1 MSAIQLSFDLRTSST
16 VKTVH
21 LLGSWDN
28 YAGQLP
34 LAKDKNSSKSGAW
47 KGTFK
52 FQGSLLQSGQRYWY
66 YYIIDGYH
74 VSHNPVFLQVFF
86 QVLLEVLFKVQLL
99 LQALELQQTS
109 ILVPPRVPRPHC
121 RHPKGSPT
129 LHLADPVAKALL
141 TARDKAHPRGR
152 SPHSTTTSTPAHRPH
167 LSARHSALAQI
178 LPAHRPFPAVS
189 QTIPT
194 APSAHVNATVSH
206 ELVTG
211 SSLTAEAPAAAI
223 VTRTPAVPPPTT
235 MRSHPLPDAKAS
247 SSADRQPMLRLVAN
261 SHAFPCILIGM
272 ERAARQGTFS
282 TPRTSGPRC
291 SSPKHSFKE
300 KSALDRSES
309 LTRRQSWSLTPI
321 TKPNPRQHTPIRPA
335 QDKKIPS
342 TTSKFKLSV
351 QPNSTAPNEQ
361 LSLHHPPPTQTTDKM
376 GKERVEK
383 KEKKEK
389 KEKRSDKDGVKK
401 SKKDKKSTLNG
412 DAVAKA
418 IEEQLMETAAPAAE
432 GLETIEED
440 TEFAV
445 KPVGALVPFAA
456 PLADDKVAKK
466 VLKSVKKAAKN
477 KTLKRG
483 VKEVVKSLRKS
494 PAGAA
499 NVTGC
504 GVVILAADISPMDV
518 ISHIPVLCEDH
529 NVPYIFVNS
538 RAELGAAGNTKRPTS
553 VVMVSEKRTGAK
565 KEEKIDG
572 EDEFADVYKDLVKLV
587 EKESRSVR
595 V

>member
-1 MSAIQLSFDLRTSST
+1 
-16 VKTVH
+16 
-21 LLGSWDN
+21 
-28 YAGQLP
+28 
-34 LAKDKNSSKSGAW
+34 
-47 KGTFK
+47 
-52 FQGSLLQSGQRYWY
+52 
-66 YYIIDGYH
+66 
-74 VSHNPVFLQVFF
+74 
-86 QVLLEVLFKVQLL
+86 
-99 LQALELQQTS
+99 
-109 ILVPPRVPRPHC
+109 
-121 RHPKGSPT
+121 
-129 LHLADPVAKALL
+129 
-141 TARDKAHPRGR
+141 
-152 SPHSTTTSTPAHRPH
+152 
-167 LSARHSALAQI
+167 
-178 LPAHRPFPAVS
+178 
-189 QTIPT
+189 
-194 APSAHVNATVSH
+194 
-206 ELVTG
+206 
-211 SSLTAEAPAAAI
+211 
-223 VTRTPAVPPPTT
+223 
-235 MRSHPLPDAKAS
+235 
-247 SSADRQPMLRLVAN
+247 
-261 SHAFPCILIGM
+261 
-272 ERAARQGTFS
+272 
-282 TPRTSGPRC
+282 
-291 SSPKHSFKE
+291 
-300 KSALDRSES
+300 
-309 LTRRQSWSLTPI
+309 
-321 TKPNPRQHTPIRPA
+321 
-335 QDKKIPS
+335 
-342 TTSKFKLSV
+342 
-351 QPNSTAPNEQ
+351 
-361 LSLHHPPPTQTTDKM
+361 M

-401 SKKDKKSTLNG
+401 QKKEKKSKLNG

-418 IEEQLMETAAPAAE
+418 IEEQLMETAAPAEEE